1 MGHRAVFFDFGGT
14 LFSYGAIRGYFD
26 DLLERITRDHGLEV
40 ERDDL
45 RRVYRATMLRTFA
58 SFQHRPFYLHR
69 DLFDHAHR
77 SLLSELGVE
86 LPDGAGGLF
95 YRAQS
100 ELGMARVT
108 LRADAR
114 ETLEALRERG
124 LHLQVVSN
132 IDDDQFE
139 PLFEQLGLAP
149 LFDCTTTS
157 EEARSCKP
165 DPGIFRL
172 ALRKAGGLSPDEVVF
187 VGDSVPHDVAGAGA
201 LGMTTVLLRGSP
213 ASDDPAPDHVI
224 SSLAELLAIVRP

>member
-14 LFSYGAIRGYFD
+14 LFSYGAIRSFFD
-26 DLLERITRDHGLEV
+26 GLLDSVARDHGLEAGR
-40 ERDDL
+40 EEL
-45 RRVYRATMLRTFA
+45 RRVYRTTMLQTFA
-58 SFQHRPFYLHR
+58 RFRDRPFYLHR
-69 DLFDHAHR
+69 ELFDHAHR
-77 SLLSELGVE
+77 SFLREFGVE
-86 LPDGAGGLF
+86 PPAGSGEHF

-100 ELGMARVT
+100 ELGISRVT

-139 PLFEQLGLAP
+139 PLFAQLGLGA

-172 ALRKAGGLSPDEVVF
+172 ALRKAGGPDPAEVIF
-187 VGDSVPHDVAGAGA
+187 VGDSVPHDVAGAAA
-201 LGMTTVLLRGSP
+201 LGMKTVLLRGSP
-213 ASDDPAPDHVI
+213 AAEEPAPDHVI
-224 SSLAELLAIVRP
+224 SRLGELLSIVRP